1 MNFRINNFRM
11 TKPNKFL
18 NVLLILGLIVV
29 FAVVYNYNS
38 KKTPKDNM
46 YSSGSVDLSGN
57 SVDSGVG
64 SGNVVGLVSNDS
76 NDNYLPVSGLSTNKT
91 AGSCNQQISNPTDL
105 LPKDINSDWS
115 NVNPANADLKNIN
128 LLSAG
133 QLIGINTVGS
143 SLRNPS
149 LQERS
154 EPVIPKTNI
163 GPWNQS
169 TIDADTLRRP
179 LEIGSSEL

>member
-1 MNFRINNFRM
+1 MKFRM
-11 TKPNKFL
+11 NNSKSVF
-18 NVLLILGLIVV
+18 NVILVLGIVIV
-29 FAVVYNYNS
+29 IGVIYNYNS
-38 KKTPKDNM
+38 KKTTKDNM
-46 YSSGSVDLSGN
+46 YNNVVADVSGSIAMAKP
-57 SVDSGVG
+57 
-64 SGNVVGLVSNDS
+64 GNVVGIVSDNGD
-76 NDNYLPVSGLSTNKT
+76 NNYLNVSGLGTNGNAGACNQKT
-91 AGSCNQQISNPTDL
+91 ADPTDL
-105 LPKDINSDWS
+105 LPKDMNSDWS

-163 GPWNQS
+163 GPWNNS

-179 LEIGSSEL
+179 LEIGTGDM

>member
-1 MNFRINNFRM
+1 MNNSKSFF
-11 TKPNKFL
+11 
-18 NVLLILGLIVV
+18 NVILVLGLIILIVV
-29 FAVVYNYNS
+29 IYNYNS
-38 KKTPKDNM
+38 KKITKDNM
-46 YSSGSVDLSGN
+46 YNSVTGKDVSGSVL
-57 SVDSGVG
+57 G
-64 SGNVVGLVSNDS
+64 SGSVIPGNIVGMDTADNFMNVTGMN
-76 NDNYLPVSGLSTNKT
+76 TNGS
-91 AGSCNQQISNPTDL
+91 AGSCNQKTTDPSDL
-105 LPKDINSDWS
+105 LPKDMNSDWS

-163 GPWNQS
+163 GPWNNS
-169 TIDADTLRRP
+169 TIDADTFRRP
-179 LEIGSSEL
+179 LEIGTSNL

>member
-1 MNFRINNFRM
+1 MNNSKSFF
-11 TKPNKFL
+11 
-18 NVLLILGLIVV
+18 NVILVLGLVV
-29 FAVVYNYNS
+29 LVFVIYNYNS
-38 KKTPKDNM
+38 KKTTRDNM
-46 YSSGSVDLSGN
+46 YNSVSGPSQSDSSLNIVGLTSNSDNNNYLNVSGSNQG
-57 SVDSGVG
+57 
-64 SGNVVGLVSNDS
+64 
-76 NDNYLPVSGLSTNKT
+76 
-91 AGSCNQQISNPTDL
+91 GSCNQKNSDPSDL

-154 EPVIPKTNI
+154 EPIIPKTNI

-179 LEIGSSEL
+179 LEIGGDM

>member
-1 MNFRINNFRM
+1 MKFRM
-11 TKPNKFL
+11 NNSKSFF
-18 NVLLILGLIVV
+18 NVILALGLIILIVV
-29 FAVVYNYNS
+29 IYNYNS
-38 KKTPKDNM
+38 KKTTKDNM
-46 YSSGSVDLSGN
+46 YNRGTIGSTDISGSKPRLDNVIPESMG
-57 SVDSGVG
+57 G
-64 SGNVVGLVSNDS
+64 SISNDTFL
-76 NDNYLPVSGLSTNKT
+76 NVSGLSTNGS
-91 AGSCNQQISNPTDL
+91 AGSCNQVATNPSDL

-115 NVNPANADLKNIN
+115 NINPANADLKNIN

-163 GPWNQS
+163 GPWNNS
-169 TIDADTLRRP
+169 TIDPDTYRRS
-179 LEIGSSEL
+179 LEIGTSEL

>member
-1 MNFRINNFRM
+1 MNNSKSFF
-11 TKPNKFL
+11 
-18 NVLLILGLIVV
+18 NVILVLGLVVLIVV
-29 FAVVYNYNS
+29 IYNYNS
-38 KKTPKDNM
+38 KKTTRDNM
-46 YSSGSVDLSGN
+46 YNSVSGPSPSISDSSLNIVGLTSNSDNNNYLNVSGSNQG
-57 SVDSGVG
+57 
-64 SGNVVGLVSNDS
+64 
-76 NDNYLPVSGLSTNKT
+76 
-91 AGSCNQQISNPTDL
+91 GSCNQKNSDPSDL

-154 EPVIPKTNI
+154 EPIIPKTNI

-179 LEIGSSEL
+179 LEIGGDM

>member
-1 MNFRINNFRM
+1 MNNSKSFF
-11 TKPNKFL
+11 
-18 NVLLILGLIVV
+18 NVILVLGLIVLI
-29 FAVVYNYNS
+29 AVVYNYNS
-38 KKTPKDNM
+38 KKSTKDNM
-46 YSSGSVDLSGN
+46 YSSGSVELSGN
-57 SVDSGVG
+57 TLSGNDV
-64 SGNVVGLVSNDS
+64 NVVGLVSND
-76 NDNYLPVSGLSTNKT
+76 NDNYLPVAGLSNGN
-91 AGSCNQQISNPTDL
+91 AGSCNQQISNPSDL
-105 LPKDINSDWS
+105 LPKDVNSQWS
-115 NVNPANADLKNIN
+115 NINPASADLKNIN

-154 EPVIPKTNI
+154 EPIIPKSNI

>member
-1 MNFRINNFRM
+1 MNNSNSFF
-11 TKPNKFL
+11 
-18 NVLLILGLIVV
+18 NVVLALGVVVLI
-29 FAVVYNYNS
+29 AVIYNYNS
-38 KKTPKDNM
+38 KKTTKDNM
-46 YSSGSVDLSGN
+46 YSMVSNDVPQNQGNQGNNENSGN
-57 SVDSGVG
+57 
-64 SGNVVGLVSNDS
+64 NVVGLSDDQN
-76 NDNYLPVSGLSTNKT
+76 NFLNVSGLNTNKNPAT
-91 AGSCNQQISNPTDL
+91 CNQQQTNPQDL

-154 EPVIPKTNI
+154 EPIIPKTNI
-163 GPWNQS
+163 GPWNNS

-179 LEIGSSEL
+179 LEIGSGAI

>member
-1 MNFRINNFRM
+1 MKFRM
-11 TKPNKFL
+11 TNSK
-18 NVLLILGLIVV
+18 NVFNVVLVLGLIVL
-29 FAVVYNYNS
+29 VVVLINYNN
-38 KKTPKDNM
+38 KKSPKDNM
-46 YSSGSVDLSGN
+46 YNQGSDVSKN
-57 SVDSGVG
+57 SVGPTNSL
-64 SGNVVGLVSNDS
+64 SMNNVDAASDHM
-76 NDNYLPVSGLSTNKT
+76 NYLNVSGL
-91 AGSCNQQISNPTDL
+91 GSNAPSQTSVSPSDL

-115 NVNPANADLKNIN
+115 NINPANADLKNIN

-143 SLRNPS
+143 SLRNAN

-154 EPVIPKTNI
+154 EPVIPKSAI

-179 LEIGSSEL
+179 LEIGSGAV

>member
-1 MNFRINNFRM
+1 MKFRM
-11 TKPNKFL
+11 NNSKSFF
-18 NVLLILGLIVV
+18 NVILVLGLVV
-29 FAVVYNYNS
+29 LIFVIYNYNS
-38 KKTPKDNM
+38 KKTTRDNM
-46 YSSGSVDLSGN
+46 YN
-57 SVDSGVG
+57 SVSGPSPSPSDS
-64 SGNVVGLVSNDS
+64 SLNIVGLTSNSD
-76 NDNYLPVSGLSTNKT
+76 NNNYLNVPGSNQG
-91 AGSCNQQISNPTDL
+91 GSCNQSTTSPSDL

-154 EPVIPKTNI
+154 EPIIPKTNI

-179 LEIGSSEL
+179 LEIGGDM

>member
-1 MNFRINNFRM
+1 MKFRM
-11 TKPNKFL
+11 TNSKSIF
-18 NVLLILGLIVV
+18 NVVLVLGLIILVV
-29 FAVVYNYNS
+29 VLINYNN
-38 KKTPKDNM
+38 KKSPKDNM
-46 YSSGSVDLSGN
+46 YSYGDVSKNSGN
-57 SVDSGVG
+57 SLAMNTQPNVDA
-64 SGNVVGLVSNDS
+64 VSD
-76 NDNYLPVSGLSTNKT
+76 DMNYLNVSGM
-91 AGSCNQQISNPTDL
+91 GSNATCNQQTTNPSDL

-115 NVNPANADLKNIN
+115 NINPANADLKNIN

-143 SLRNPS
+143 SLRNAN

-154 EPVIPKTNI
+154 EPVIPKAAI

-179 LEIGSSEL
+179 LEIGGN

>member
-1 MNFRINNFRM
+1 MNNSKSFF
-11 TKPNKFL
+11 
-18 NVLLILGLIVV
+18 NVILVLGLVVLIVV
-29 FAVVYNYNS
+29 IYNYNS
-38 KKTPKDNM
+38 KKTTRDNM
-46 YSSGSVDLSGN
+46 YNTVSGPSPTRSDSSLNIVGLASN
-57 SVDSGVG
+57 SDNNNFLNVAGMNQG
-64 SGNVVGLVSNDS
+64 SG
-76 NDNYLPVSGLSTNKT
+76 
-91 AGSCNQQISNPTDL
+91 GSCNQSTTNPSDL

-154 EPVIPKTNI
+154 EPIIPKTNI

-179 LEIGSSEL
+179 LEIGGDM

>member
-1 MNFRINNFRM
+1 MNNSKSFF
-11 TKPNKFL
+11 
-18 NVLLILGLIVV
+18 NVILVLGLIILIVV
-29 FAVVYNYNS
+29 IYNYNS
-38 KKTPKDNM
+38 KKTTKDNM
-46 YSSGSVDLSGN
+46 YN
-57 SVDSGVG
+57 SVTGQDASNTMVG
-64 SGNVVGLVSNDS
+64 SGTTNPGNIIGMDAI
-76 NDNYLPVSGLSTNKT
+76 DNFMNVSGLNTNGS
-91 AGSCNQQISNPTDL
+91 AASCNQKTTDPSDL
-105 LPKDINSDWS
+105 LPKDMNSDWS

>member
-1 MNFRINNFRM
+1 MNNSKSFF
-11 TKPNKFL
+11 
-18 NVLLILGLIVV
+18 NVILVLGLVIVIGV
-29 FAVVYNYNS
+29 IYNYNN
-38 KKTPKDNM
+38 KKSTKDNM
-46 YSSGSVDLSGN
+46 NNKASDISGSATIAMAKP
-57 SVDSGVG
+57 
-64 SGNVVGLVSNDS
+64 GNVVGLVSDDEAN
-76 NDNYLPVSGLSTNKT
+76 NYLNVSGLGTNGN
-91 AGSCNQQISNPTDL
+91 AGSCNQKTADPSDL
-105 LPKDINSDWS
+105 LPKDINSSWS

-163 GPWNQS
+163 GPWNNS

-179 LEIGSSEL
+179 LEIGTGDM

>member
-1 MNFRINNFRM
+1 MNNSKSFF
-11 TKPNKFL
+11 
-18 NVLLILGLIVV
+18 NVILVLGLIILIVV
-29 FAVVYNYNS
+29 IYNYNS
-38 KKTPKDNM
+38 KKTTKDNM
-46 YSSGSVDLSGN
+46 YNSVTGKDVSGSVLGSG
-57 SVDSGVG
+57 SVIP
-64 SGNVVGLVSNDS
+64 GNVVGMDTT
-76 NDNYLPVSGLSTNKT
+76 DNFMNVSGLNTNGSS
-91 AGSCNQQISNPTDL
+91 GSCNQKTTDPSDL
-105 LPKDINSDWS
+105 LPKDMNSDWS

-163 GPWNQS
+163 GPWNNS
-169 TIDADTLRRP
+169 TIDADTYRRP
-179 LEIGSSEL
+179 LEIGTSNL

>member
-1 MNFRINNFRM
+1 MNNSKSFF
-11 TKPNKFL
+11 
-18 NVLLILGLIVV
+18 NVILVLGLIVLI
-29 FAVVYNYNS
+29 AVVYNYNS
-38 KKTPKDNM
+38 HKITKDNM
-46 YSSGSVDLSGN
+46 YSSGSVELSGN
-57 SVDSGVG
+57 MVDSGNP
-64 SGNVVGLVSNDS
+64 GNIVGLVSNDN
-76 NDNYLPVSGLSTNKT
+76 NDNYLPVAGLSTNGN
-91 AGSCNQQISNPTDL
+91 AGSCNQQISDPSDL
-105 LPKDINSDWS
+105 LPKDMNSQWS
-115 NVNPANADLKNIN
+115 NINPASADLKNIN

-179 LEIGSSEL
+179 LEIGSSDL

>member
-1 MNFRINNFRM
+1 MNNSKSFF
-11 TKPNKFL
+11 
-18 NVLLILGLIVV
+18 NVILVLGLVIVI
-29 FAVVYNYNS
+29 AVIYNYNN
-38 KKTPKDNM
+38 KKSTKDNM
-46 YSSGSVDLSGN
+46 NNRVSASDISGSIAMAKP
-57 SVDSGVG
+57 
-64 SGNVVGLVSNDS
+64 GNVVGMSADEDS
-76 NDNYLPVSGLSTNKT
+76 NNFLNVSGLSTNGNAGACNQKT
-91 AGSCNQQISNPTDL
+91 ADPSDL

-115 NVNPANADLKNIN
+115 NINPANADLKNIN

-163 GPWNQS
+163 GPWNNS

-179 LEIGSSEL
+179 LEIGTGGI

>member
-1 MNFRINNFRM
+1 MKFRM
-11 TKPNKFL
+11 NNSKSFF
-18 NVLLILGLIVV
+18 NVILVLGLVVLIVV
-29 FAVVYNYNS
+29 IYNYNS
-38 KKTPKDNM
+38 KKTTKDNM
-46 YSSGSVDLSGN
+46 HNSVSRDVSGSVPSIP
-57 SVDSGVG
+57 
-64 SGNVVGLVSNDS
+64 GNVVGMNS
-76 NDNYLPVSGLSTNKT
+76 NDNNFLNVSGLSTNGN
-91 AGSCNQQISNPTDL
+91 AGSCNQQTTNPADL

-163 GPWNQS
+163 GPWNNS

>member
-1 MNFRINNFRM
+1 MNNSKSFF
-11 TKPNKFL
+11 
-18 NVLLILGLIVV
+18 NVVLVLGIVIV
-29 FAVVYNYNS
+29 IGVIYNYNT
-38 KKTPKDNM
+38 KKTTKDNM
-46 YSSGSVDLSGN
+46 TNSARDISVNNTSPGA
-57 SVDSGVG
+57 
-64 SGNVVGLVSNDS
+64 GNVVGLVSDAQDN
-76 NDNYLPVSGLSTNKT
+76 NYLNVSGLNTNGN
-91 AGSCNQQISNPTDL
+91 AGSCNQKTTDPSDL
-105 LPKDINSDWS
+105 LPKDINSEWS

-163 GPWNQS
+163 GPWNNS
-169 TIDADTLRRP
+169 TIEADTLRRP
-179 LEIGSSEL
+179 LEIGTGGM

>member
-1 MNFRINNFRM
+1 MGNSKSVF
-11 TKPNKFL
+11 
-18 NVLLILGLIVV
+18 NVVLVIGLIVL
-29 FAVVYNYNS
+29 VVVLINYNN
-38 KKTPKDNM
+38 KKSPKDNM
-46 YSSGSVDLSGN
+46 YSNGSGSGSDSSYNLSAGSN
-57 SVDSGVG
+57 SLSMDAT
-64 SGNVVGLVSNDS
+64 VSPASD
-76 NDNYLPVSGLSTNKT
+76 DMNYMNVSGIGSNSN
-91 AGSCNQQISNPTDL
+91 AGSCNQQMSNPSDL

-143 SLRNPS
+143 SLRNAN

-154 EPVIPKTNI
+154 EPIIPKSAI

-179 LEIGSSEL
+179 LEIGAGN

>member
-1 MNFRINNFRM
+1 MNNSKSFF
-11 TKPNKFL
+11 
-18 NVLLILGLIVV
+18 NVILVLGLIILIVV
-29 FAVVYNYNS
+29 IYNYNS
-38 KKTPKDNM
+38 KKTTKDNM
-46 YSSGSVDLSGN
+46 YNSVTGKDVSGSVLGSG
-57 SVDSGVG
+57 SAIP
-64 SGNVVGLVSNDS
+64 GNVVGMDTT
-76 NDNYLPVSGLSTNKT
+76 DNFMNVSGLNTNGSS
-91 AGSCNQQISNPTDL
+91 GSCNQKTTDPSDL
-105 LPKDINSDWS
+105 LPKDMNSDWS

-163 GPWNQS
+163 GPWNNS
-169 TIDADTLRRP
+169 TIDADTYRRP
-179 LEIGSSEL
+179 LEIGTSNL

>member
-1 MNFRINNFRM
+1 MNNSKSFF
-11 TKPNKFL
+11 
-18 NVLLILGLIVV
+18 NVILVLGLIILIVV
-29 FAVVYNYNS
+29 MYNYNS
-38 KKTPKDNM
+38 KKTTKDNM
-46 YSSGSVDLSGN
+46 YTYGSYEASGN
-57 SVDSGVG
+57 SVPR
-64 SGNVVGLVSNDS
+64 NVVGLVSNDS
-76 NDNYLPVSGLSTNKT
+76 NDNYLPVGGLSTNGNT
-91 AGSCNQQISNPTDL
+91 CNQPISDPMDL
-105 LPKDINSDWS
+105 LPKDVNSQWS
-115 NVNPANADLKNIN
+115 NMNPASADLKNIN

-169 TIDADTLRRP
+169 TIDADILRRP

>member
-1 MNFRINNFRM
+1 MNNSKSFF
-11 TKPNKFL
+11 
-18 NVLLILGLIVV
+18 NVILVLGLVVLIVV
-29 FAVVYNYNS
+29 IYNYNS
-38 KKTPKDNM
+38 KKTTRDNM
-46 YSSGSVDLSGN
+46 YNTVSGPSPIRNDSSLN
-57 SVDSGVG
+57 I
-64 SGNVVGLVSNDS
+64 VGLTSNSD
-76 NDNYLPVSGLSTNKT
+76 NNNYLNVPGSNQG
-91 AGSCNQQISNPTDL
+91 GSCNQKNSDPSDL

-154 EPVIPKTNI
+154 EPIIPKTNI

-179 LEIGSSEL
+179 LEIGGDM

>member
-1 MNFRINNFRM
+1 MKFRM
-11 TKPNKFL
+11 NNSKSFF
-18 NVLLILGLIVV
+18 NVILVLGLIVLI
-29 FAVVYNYNS
+29 AVVYNYNS
-38 KKTPKDNM
+38 KKTTKDNM
-46 YSSGSVDLSGN
+46 YSSGSVELSGN
-57 SVDSGVG
+57 VIP
-64 SGNVVGLVSNDS
+64 GNVVGLVSNDN
-76 NDNYLPVSGLSTNKT
+76 NDNYLPVSGLSANK
-91 AGSCNQQISNPTDL
+91 SVNQQISDPSDL
-105 LPKDINSDWS
+105 LPKDVNSQWS
-115 NVNPANADLKNIN
+115 NINPASADLKNIN

>member
-1 MNFRINNFRM
+1 MNNSKSFF
-11 TKPNKFL
+11 
-18 NVLLILGLIVV
+18 NVVLVLGLVV
-29 FAVVYNYNS
+29 LFAVIYNYNS
-38 KKTPKDNM
+38 KKTTKDNM
-46 YSSGSVDLSGN
+46 YTM
-57 SVDSGVG
+57 
-64 SGNVVGLVSNDS
+64 VSNDVS
-76 NDNYLPVSGLSTNKT
+76 QNNGNQDQGNIMGLSKDDTNFLNVSGLNANKNPVT
-91 AGSCNQQISNPTDL
+91 CNQQTTNPSDL

-154 EPVIPKTNI
+154 EPIIPKTNI
-163 GPWNQS
+163 GPWNNS

-179 LEIGSSEL
+179 LEIGSGAI

>member
-1 MNFRINNFRM
+1 MNNSKSFF
-11 TKPNKFL
+11 
-18 NVLLILGLIVV
+18 NVVLALGLIILIVV
-29 FAVVYNYNS
+29 IYNYNS
-38 KKTPKDNM
+38 KKTTKDNM
-46 YSSGSVDLSGN
+46 HDSVSKKDVSGSVL
-57 SVDSGVG
+57 G
-64 SGNVVGLVSNDS
+64 SGSGSGSGSVIPGNIVGLDS
-76 NDNYLPVSGLSTNKT
+76 NDGNFLNVTGLNTNGS
-91 AGSCNQQISNPTDL
+91 AGSCNQKTTDPSDL

-163 GPWNQS
+163 GPWNNS
-169 TIDADTLRRP
+169 TIDPDTYRRS
-179 LEIGSSEL
+179 LEIGTSEL

>member
-1 MNFRINNFRM
+1 MNNSKSFF
-11 TKPNKFL
+11 
-18 NVLLILGLIVV
+18 NVILVLGLIILV
-29 FAVVYNYNS
+29 AVLYNYNS
-38 KKTPKDNM
+38 KKTTKDNM
-46 YSSGSVDLSGN
+46 YSSGSIELSGN
-57 SVDSGVG
+57 SMPGNNMP
-64 SGNVVGLVSNDS
+64 GNVVGLVSNDK
-76 NDNYLPVSGLSTNKT
+76 NDNYLPVAGLSTNGN
-91 AGSCNQQISNPTDL
+91 AGSCNQQISDPSDL

>member
-1 MNFRINNFRM
+1 MNNSKSFF
-11 TKPNKFL
+11 
-18 NVLLILGLIVV
+18 NVILVLGIVIV
-29 FAVVYNYNS
+29 IGVIYNYNN
-38 KKTPKDNM
+38 KKSTKDNM
-46 YSSGSVDLSGN
+46 NNMASDISGSATIAMAKP
-57 SVDSGVG
+57 
-64 SGNVVGLVSNDS
+64 GNVVGLVSDDEAN
-76 NDNYLPVSGLSTNKT
+76 NYLNVSGLGTNGS
-91 AGSCNQQISNPTDL
+91 AGSCNQKTADPSDL
-105 LPKDINSDWS
+105 LPKDINSSWS

-163 GPWNQS
+163 GPWNNS

-179 LEIGSSEL
+179 LEIGTGDM

>member
-1 MNFRINNFRM
+1 MNNSKSFF
-11 TKPNKFL
+11 
-18 NVLLILGLIVV
+18 NVILVLGIVIV
-29 FAVVYNYNS
+29 IGVIYNYNS
-38 KKTPKDNM
+38 KKSTKDNM
-46 YSSGSVDLSGN
+46 NNSASARDVSGSIAMAP
-57 SVDSGVG
+57 
-64 SGNVVGLVSNDS
+64 SGNVVGLVSDDGAN
-76 NDNYLPVSGLSTNKT
+76 NFLNVSGLNTNNNP
-91 AGSCNQQISNPTDL
+91 GSCNQKTTDPSDL
-105 LPKDINSDWS
+105 LPKDMNSDWS

-163 GPWNQS
+163 GPWNNS

-179 LEIGSSEL
+179 LEIGTGDM